1 MAHGDLDL
9 RLHDIDRGDFLGD
22 GVFDLNPW
30 VHFDEIPLARFDIDE
45 ELHGAGV
52 GVVDLTG
59 DRE

>member
-22 GVFDLNPW
+22 SVFHLNPW

-45 ELHGAGV
+45 ELYGAGV
-52 GVVDLTG
+52 GVVDLAG